1 VLRALESENPKCLRD
16 LKSTDHE
23 AVIQDLVKIKA
34 KRYPK
39 DDRII
44 RVCGLTAENNVH
56 VEWHHRGIEGT
67 N

>member
-1 VLRALESENPKCLRD
+1 METENPKCLRE
-16 LKSTDHE
+16 LKSTDCE
-23 AVIQDLVKIKA
+23 ALIQDLVKIKST
-34 KRYPK
+34 RYPT

-44 RVCGLTAENNVH
+44 RVCGITAENNVH